1 MAQGALG
8 AVSAARRCLV
18 SESSGERKGDKGTRR
33 QRVARVR
40 VAAFAAPAGVAL
52 VAVATWTGGA
62 ALVRPDTILPLV
74 VAVLGAALILTAV
87 ALLSFGDSS
96 RDEEGRALTP
106 LLEAMARADYSI
118 DPPAQRVGD
127 AQLARAAE
135 NAVDA
140 TRTLLRQLRANA
152 RETSSRAADLSSQVT
167 VVQAAVQRTAETASL
182 STHAAVALAES
193 TQLLQD
199 DGVRL
204 RGAASAIAREH
215 RVTLATVTRVKEAAH
230 STVDECARASRA
242 LEELSLR
249 LGGAAGDLDGL
260 RASAEEIGGFVTLVR
275 KMARQSKL
283 LALNAAME
291 AARAGEQGSGFA
303 VVAGEVRRLAR
314 SSAEAADR
322 TEALVAAVLQHA
334 SRVHG
339 IAGEGGGVL
348 AAGRDAHERAGVL
361 VREIDRQL
369 HAIVLP
375 NTERDEAMAQAA
387 PIAESVAARLEALQ
401 RESQAAAAAAR
412 DAQLSAAAQVA
423 RLQDLAAAGTT
434 LTRAAQKGEVATAA
448 LTLGETGRPGS
459 PTVAPD
465 PSGEPALVPARFATA

>member
-1 MAQGALG
+1 M
-8 AVSAARRCLV
+8 
-18 SESSGERKGDKGTRR
+18 SESSGERKEDKGARQ
-33 QRVARVR
+33 QRVARAR
-40 VAAFAAPAGVAL
+40 LAAFVAPAGVAL
-52 VAVATWTGGA
+52 VAVATWLGGA
-62 ALVRPDTILPLV
+62 ALLQRATILPLV
-74 VAVLGAALILTAV
+74 AAVLGAALVLTAV
-87 ALLSFGDSS
+87 ALLALGDHSH
-96 RDEEGRALTP
+96 DEGGRALTP
-106 LLEAMARADYSI
+106 LLEAMARADYSV
-118 DPPAQRVGD
+118 DPPVQRIGES
-127 AQLARAAE
+127 QLARAAE
-135 NAVDA
+135 DAVGA
-140 TRTLLRQLRANA
+140 TRALLRQLRAHA

-167 VVQAAVQRTAETASL
+167 VVQAAAQRTAETASL
-182 STHAAVALAES
+182 STHGAAALAES

-242 LEELSLR
+242 LDELSQR

-260 RASAEEIGGFVTLVR
+260 RTSAEEIRGFVTLVR

-348 AAGRDAHERAGVL
+348 AEGRDAHERAGAL

-375 NTERDEAMAQAA
+375 NTERDEAMAQAP

-401 RESQAAAAAAR
+401 REAHAAASAAR

-434 LTRAAQKGEVATAA
+434 LTRAAQKGEAATAT
-448 LTLGETGRPGS
+448 LTLGETARS
-459 PTVAPD
+459 DAPTVAPD
-465 PSGEPALVPARFATA
+465 KAGETSLVAARLATA